1 MRIKNSRTNSKSKSI
16 SIGRIYD
23 LLARHAYSVIISAAL
38 FCNIAAK
45 LFHSWANNLLSQYFE
60 WILSDIAVLLSIE
73 VAVSVICFRWP
84 RKRVIRTVLIFSA
97 IVCTWSVMNAGW
109 LIRTGTQIL
118 PAVLL
123 PLFRD
128 PLNALTIIGVN
139 LVKMPVAAAAL
150 LGPSAIALVFFFSVL
165 AKPKKP
171 DYNHDRFLR
180 KTLISFVLI
189 LVFTVIHSTISK
201 HSSAPAA
208 SAGMRYNCQLK
219 AVTGFFSPNSRQLAG
234 KNAENATRVIPAFD
248 QINLEPSKLHSGN
261 NYNVVIIVLE
271 GIQYRHTSLYNKQN
285 NLTPYMLSLAKQ
297 GVEFS
302 NARTVLTHTTKSLFS
317 ILTGRFPSASQDLAE
332 AVPVSKPYAG
342 IATILK
348 QNLNYRT
355 VFFQSAKG
363 AFECRPGLVY
373 NLGFEKF
380 FAREDLND
388 PNVFIGYLGSD
399 EFAMLAPIT
408 EWIQQSSRPFLL
420 TILCS
425 VTHDPYEAPAWFA
438 EPAKEPVQRYRQ
450 AIYYTDRFIQALDTE
465 LAKLKLSDKT
475 IFCIIGDHGE
485 AFGEHGLHGHE
496 RIAFEEVLHIP
507 WVMRAP
513 FLLEEQTR
521 ITAPVSTIDFT
532 PTLLELLGF
541 DTNKAG
547 FDGIDALAAMAA
559 DRKVYFS
566 GWIQQGPAGF
576 ASGNYKYIYDPT
588 NQLVSAYDLNSD
600 PFELIRLE
608 LDEVQ
613 TKTITDDVTS
623 WRRGSIFCLKKPQ
636 NGKKVLFNSWLCRW
650 NNRISS
656 AKHISNTKD

>member
-16 SIGRIYD
+16 SIGRLYD
-23 LLARHAYSVIISAAL
+23 LLARHACSVIIFAAL

-45 LFHSWANNLLSQYFE
+45 LFHSWTNNLLRQSFE
-60 WILSDIAVLLSIE
+60 WMLSDIAVLLSIE
-73 VAVSVICFRWP
+73 VIASVICFRWP
-84 RKRVIRTVLIFSA
+84 RKRITRTVLIFSA

-139 LVKMPVAAAAL
+139 LVKMPVAAVAL
-150 LGPSAIALVFFFSVL
+150 LGPSAIALTFFFSVL
-165 AKPKKP
+165 AKPKRP
-171 DYNHDRFLR
+171 NYNHSRFLR

-189 LVFTVIHSTISK
+189 LVFTVIRSTISK
-201 HSSAPAA
+201 HSSVPAA

-219 AVTGFFSPNSRQLAG
+219 AITSLFSPGSRQLAG
-234 KNAENATRVIPAFD
+234 KNAENATRVIPALG
-248 QINLEPSKLHSGN
+248 QINLEPSKPHSGN

-285 NLTPYMLSLAKQ
+285 NLTPYMLSLAEQ

-332 AVPVSKPYAG
+332 AVPVSKPYVG
-342 IATILK
+342 ITTILK
-348 QNLNYRT
+348 QNLNYKT
-355 VFFQSAKG
+355 AFFQSAKG

-388 PNVFIGYLGSD
+388 PNAFIGYLGSD
-399 EFAMLAPIT
+399 EFAMLEPIT
-408 EWIQQSSRPFLL
+408 EWIQSDHKPFLL

-425 VTHDPYEAPAWFA
+425 VTHDPYEAPTWFA

-521 ITAPVSTIDFT
+521 IAAPVSTIDFT

-576 ASGNYKYIYDPT
+576 VSGNYKYIYDHT
-588 NQLVSAYDLNSD
+588 NQLVSAYDLNAD
-600 PFELIRLE
+600 PFELVRLE

-613 TKTITDDVTS
+613 TKIITDDVTS
-623 WRRGSIFCLKKPQ
+623 WRRDSIFCLKKPQ

-656 AKHISNTKD
+656 AKRVSDTKD